1 MQSFNYHIYLNH
13 SQLRH
18 LFVNFD
24 NKKNIE
30 IDMDSQKVDE
40 KYVENCLK
48 KINSKME
55 KYLGKQILE
64 NLTLE
69 LLQLILIRN

>member
-1 MQSFNYHIYLNH
+1 
-13 SQLRH
+13 
-18 LFVNFD
+18 
-24 NKKNIE
+24 
-30 IDMDSQKVDE
+30 MDSQKVDE